1 MEVKMHWQV
10 CSSSFFLPA
19 SAMDEFIA
27 NVGPGDVMAQFTQS
41 QLIAQGTAAN
51 LSRGLPCRMVTRYRH
66 QQLGH
71 DQATQ
76 DPEDD
81 SR

>member
-19 SAMDEFIA
+19 FAMEGFIA

-51 LSRGLPCRMVTRYRH
+51 LSHR
-66 QQLGH
+66 
-71 DQATQ
+71 
-76 DPEDD
+76 
-81 SR
+81 S